1 MRSFLLSA
9 LVATGIGLLSGCA
22 TTSDDADMATKDP
35 TGFETR
41 QPSPTEEMNF
51 MEKTGYYACTA
62 RIEPSL
68 PPSSLAAVA
77 GRRRWWNPAV

>member
-35 TGFETR
+35 TGLETR
-41 QPSPTEEMNF
+41 QPSPTEDINF
-51 MEKTGYYACTA
+51 TEKTGYYACA
-62 RIEPSL
+62 GRIEPSH
-68 PPSSLAAVA
+68 PPSSLAAA
-77 GRRRWWNPAV
+77 GAKALVEPAV